1 MQVNDNNKNI
11 LNKLKSNKKITTIIA
26 ILISILLVLFII
38 SSFSSKEKTTE
49 NSFAEEYICS
59 LEDKLTEVLS
69 KIDGADDVNVII
81 KAESGMETVLA
92 KETIIKETINGKET
106 IESPITVNGK
116 TVVLKELY
124 PKITGVLI
132 VTEGAKS
139 ISIMNKLQQATT
151 SLLGVD
157 IKNIEII
164 STK

>member
-1 MQVNDNNKNI
+1 
-11 LNKLKSNKKITTIIA
+11 
-26 ILISILLVLFII
+26 
-38 SSFSSKEKTTE
+38 
-49 NSFAEEYICS
+49 
-59 LEDKLTEVLS
+59 
-69 KIDGADDVNVII
+69 
-81 KAESGMETVLA
+81 METVLA

-139 ISIMNKLQQATT
+139 ISLMNKLQQATT